1 MSFTCR
7 CPPGVPSGEA
17 RQVDHGYARGERT
30 HRGPLGGT
38 HRQPRGRDIRWRH
51 HSCGDPESATRITRS
66 FSRPVDGNE
75 PRTPLQSST
84 TTCADYE
91 SRPTVADRWHIAVTT
106 PGGRLSWL
114 MRFDPRSGGRL
125 AWARPGSLATSR
137 GRERASGL
145 DLQIRPSRRPSAT
158 ASNLE

>member
-1 MSFTCR
+1 MDTR
-7 CPPGVPSGEA
+7 GGKGLIEGRWLERIVNLEGVTSVGGATRAEI
-17 RQVDHGYARGERT
+17 RNLLRGS
-30 HRGPLGGT
+30 
-38 HRQPRGRDIRWRH
+38 RGRSH
-51 HSCGDPESATRITRS
+51 VQSTEM
-66 FSRPVDGNE
+66 SRRRCCNRRRP
-75 PRTPLQSST
+75 P
-84 TTCADYE
+84 ADFE

-125 AWARPGSLATSR
+125 VWARPGSLATSL